1 MADTVGNRNGPRAV
15 FVYTTDGGTAYN
27 VSLDDSVA
35 TAAGNPESSANNPA
49 IRATGRRPFQLR
61 YILCS
66 LQSDPTIT
74 KKVTVCNAANLLF
87 ARDVAGV
94 ININS
99 VVWDITG
106 RVGEKASFLVPT
118 GAE

>member
-15 FVYTTDGGTAYN
+15 FVYTTDGSTAYN

-35 TAAGNPESSANNPA
+35 TAAGNPESSANNPS

-66 LQSDPTIT
+66 LQSDPTVT
-74 KKVTVCNAANLLF
+74 KKVTICSASNVLF

-94 ININS
+94 ITINS
-99 VVWDITG
+99 VDWDITG

-118 GAE
+118 GA

>member
-1 MADTVGNRNGPRAV
+1 MADSVGNRLGPRAV

-27 VSLDDSVA
+27 VTLDDSVS
-35 TAAGNPESSANNPA
+35 TAVGNPESSANNPSL
-49 IRATGRRPFQLR
+49 RASGRRPFQLR

-66 LQSDPTIT
+66 LQSDPTVT
-74 KKVTVCNAANLLF
+74 KRVPICNPANLLF

-94 ININS
+94 VDINS
-99 VVWDITG
+99 VTWNITG

-118 GAE
+118 GA

>member
-35 TAAGNPESSANNPA
+35 TAAGNPESSANNPS

-66 LQSDPTIT
+66 LQSNPAVS
-74 KKVTVCNAANLLF
+74 KKVTICSASNVLF

-94 ININS
+94 ITINS
-99 VVWDITG
+99 VDWDITG

-118 GAE
+118 GA

>member
-1 MADTVGNRNGPRAV
+1 MADAVGNRNGPRAV

-35 TAAGNPESSANNPA
+35 NAAGNPESSANNPS

-66 LQSDPTIT
+66 LQSDPSVSKRVTI
-74 KKVTVCNAANLLF
+74 CNAANLLF

-94 ININS
+94 ITINA
-99 VVWDITG
+99 VDWDITG

-118 GAE
+118 GAI